1 MILSGDI
8 HCIFLI
14 DNNTKFALS
23 FFEEGKTTKRFLL
36 RGKEVANMDVR
47 FINPFL
53 DGTREVLK
61 TMAFTDAE
69 TGKAYLKKDDIAHGE
84 VSGIIGIT
92 GDIVGSLAVNFE
104 SSCICGI
111 VNSMLG
117 EEYSE
122 PTRDVL
128 DAVGELTNMISGV
141 ARTRMEKDGLSVFA
155 AIPSVIIGKDHTIT
169 HILKAPSIVIPFS
182 TTHGQFVID
191 VCVKLSEGNKD
202 QAVYDVVNKAT
213 LPQGKIVNQPP
224 AAAPTAEKTVVKEQA
239 SPPSAPPQGEETKPE
254 SRLDKLKKNLNILG
268 RAREEIFKE
277 LESQPFMALAKRK
290 EKKKLLDIYD
300 DRIRKAK
307 LDISTVQALEAME
320 NTSDPEKGIKRHFQD
335 HVRNHK

>member
-1 MILSGDI
+1 M
-8 HCIFLI
+8 
-14 DNNTKFALS
+14 N
-23 FFEEGKTTKRFLL
+23 
-36 RGKEVANMDVR
+36 VR

-53 DGTREVLK
+53 DGTKEVLK

-92 GDIVGSLAVNFE
+92 GDIVGSLAVSFE

-141 ARTRMEKDGLSVFA
+141 ARTKMEKDGLSVFA

-191 VCVKLSEGNKD
+191 VCVKVPEANKD
-202 QAVYDVVNKAT
+202 QVVYDVVNKAT
-213 LPQGKIVNQPP
+213 IPQGKIINRP
-224 AAAPTAEKTVVKEQA
+224 AAVTPATPAAEKTAAVKEQVPFKAPSPHQEAA
-239 SPPSAPPQGEETKPE
+239 SPQGEETKPE
-254 SRLDKLKKNLNILG
+254 SRIDKLKKNLHKLG
-268 RAREEIFKE
+268 TARDEIFKE

-300 DRIRKAK
+300 DRIRKVK
-307 LDISTVQALEAME
+307 LDISTVQALEVME
-320 NTSDPEKGIKRHFQD
+320 NNSDPEKSIKRHFQD